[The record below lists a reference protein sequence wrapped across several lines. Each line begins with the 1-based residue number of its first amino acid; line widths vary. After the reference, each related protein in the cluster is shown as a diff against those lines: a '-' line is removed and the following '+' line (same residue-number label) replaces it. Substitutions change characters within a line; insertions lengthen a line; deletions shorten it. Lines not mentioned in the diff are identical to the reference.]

1 MSLTSHAKSNAGGPC
16 RAQKDSAVLGVQF
29 WSLKNKTILFGTST
43 SFRKAL
49 SQNVFFGAGT
59 NWAFFWRIRVLRLC
73 ERISSVAGNAVINAG
88 LGKLSQVD
96 SEFSNGLQCSQGFR
110 NQARSGA
117 PETRL
122 HSFPMVARQSEQ
134 GRVEC
139 GESWH
144 NRPIG

>member
-1 MSLTSHAKSNAGGPC
+1 MQGLIGLSSGESEFYACVKGGATLLGMRSLMLDLEN
-16 RAQKDSAVLGVQF
+16 
-29 WSLKNKTILFGTST
+29 
-43 SFRKAL
+43 
-49 SQNVFFGAGT
+49 
-59 NWAFFWRIRVLRLC
+59 
-73 ERISSVAGNAVINAG
+73 
-88 LGKLSQVD
+88 LSQVD

-134 GRVEC
+134 GRVES